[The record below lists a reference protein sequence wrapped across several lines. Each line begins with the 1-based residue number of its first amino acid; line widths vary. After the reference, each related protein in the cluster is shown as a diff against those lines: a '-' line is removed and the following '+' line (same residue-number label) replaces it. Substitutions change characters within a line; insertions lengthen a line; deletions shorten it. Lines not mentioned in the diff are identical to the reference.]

1 MASTSETRFSIG
13 TVSPLVTI
21 VGICVSTFVNIITG
35 SAICV
40 HDETSITVAIVTAIV
55 VSTTGVIGAWNWI
68 SVTLVDIGTSG
79 TVEETITLKS
89 GGT

>member
-21 VGICVSTFVNIITG
+21 VGICVSTFINIFTG
-35 SAICV
+35 GAICV
-40 HDETSITVAIVTAIV
+40 HYETSITVAIVTAIV
-55 VSTTGVIGAWNWI
+55 VSTAGVIGTRV

-79 TVEETITLKS
+79 TVSNTITLKS